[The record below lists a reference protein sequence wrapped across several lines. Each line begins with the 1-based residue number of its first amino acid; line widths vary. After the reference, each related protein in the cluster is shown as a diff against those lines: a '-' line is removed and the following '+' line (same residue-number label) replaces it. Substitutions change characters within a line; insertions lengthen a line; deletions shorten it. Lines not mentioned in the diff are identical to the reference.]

1 MVKAGGR
8 VVAQGL
14 VGEAEMVVVT
24 ALVDWMVVK
33 PMLRVLVSGGAVT
46 LVWLEVTGVDLKVES
61 EVGGGSVTLTL
72 LQDLQHIRWKSGREQ

>member
-24 ALVDWMVVK
+24 VDWMVVK
-33 PMLRVLVSGGAVT
+33 PMLRVLVGGGAVT